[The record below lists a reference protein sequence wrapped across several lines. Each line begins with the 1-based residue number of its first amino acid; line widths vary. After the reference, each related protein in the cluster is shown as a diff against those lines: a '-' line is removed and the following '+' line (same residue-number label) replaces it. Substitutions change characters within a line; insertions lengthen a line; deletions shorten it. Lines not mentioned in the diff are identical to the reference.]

1 MKIRQNIWDAT
12 DTVLRGTFTGVGACN
27 RKKEISEVSNLCSYL
42 KKTEKEKQNKS
53 KLSGRNSKVA
63 NL

>member
-1 MKIRQNIWDAT
+1 MQLV
-12 DTVLRGTFTGVGACN
+12 TVLRGTFTGVCACN
-27 RKKEISEVSNLCSYL
+27 RKEDISEVSNLCSYL

-53 KLSGRNSKVA
+53 KLSGRNRKVT